1 MLAIPQESGSVNP
14 YNMLNNTGYRRYNT
28 MVAQSLLSLTQDFS
42 DIITPGLKA
51 NVKFAW
57 DAQNATLLERAMSPV
72 TYYATGRDENGELM
86 LTAANPNGSNYMRLA
101 TSDSSGNDGH
111 QFRGLAYL

>member
-1 MLAIPQESGSVNP
+1 
-14 YNMLNNTGYRRYNT
+14 
-28 MVAQSLLSLTQDFS
+28 
-42 DIITPGLKA
+42 
-51 NVKFAW
+51 
-57 DAQNATLLERAMSPV
+57 MSPV

-101 TSDSSGNDGH
+101 TSDSSGYDGH

>member
-72 TYYATGRDENGELM
+72 TYYAPGATK
-86 LTAANPNGSNYMRLA
+86 TAN
-101 TSDSSGNDGH
+101 
-111 QFRGLAYL
+111 